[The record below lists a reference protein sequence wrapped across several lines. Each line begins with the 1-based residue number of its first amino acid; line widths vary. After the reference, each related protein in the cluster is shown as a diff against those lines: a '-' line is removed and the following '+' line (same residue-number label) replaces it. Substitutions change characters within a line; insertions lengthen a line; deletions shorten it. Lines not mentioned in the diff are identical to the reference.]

1 MRFPSFRLVV
11 SSLLLAAA
19 PAAFA
24 DTVTWADWNA
34 ASKGVVTG
42 TIGTVGVTYSGEI
55 SFVDASNVG
64 NFNYF
69 QPTSS
74 YVGGVVGNAATNG
87 GLIAITGAPGNT
99 DTFNFSTAVSGI
111 VLSEVSLGQPG
122 VATQYTFDQGFSIEA
137 CGPNVVY
144 GGGCITQ
151 SGDTMLGNEADGTI
165 LFTGGPVTSLS
176 FTTENPEF
184 WNGFTIGLLPQGVT
198 PPPPP
203 PAVPEPETLALV
215 GTGLLGLIT
224 AAKRRLLA

>member
-1 MRFPSFRLVV
+1 MRFPSLSLVV

-34 ASKGVVTG
+34 PTKGVVTG

-55 SFVDASNVG
+55 SFVNASNVG

-69 QPTSS
+69 QPIGS

-111 VLSEVSLGQPG
+111 VLSEVSLGQPTI
-122 VATQYTFDQGFSIEA
+122 ATQYTFDQGFSIEA
-137 CGPNVVY
+137 CGPNIIY
-144 GGGCITQ
+144 GGGCISK
-151 SGDTMLGNEADGTI
+151 SGDTLIGNESDGTI

-176 FTTENPEF
+176 FTAQNPEF
-184 WNGFTIGLLPQGVT
+184 WNGFTIGLVGAPT
-198 PPPPP
+198 PP
-203 PAVPEPETLALV
+203 PAVPEPDTLALV
-215 GTGLLGLIT
+215 GTGLLGLLT
-224 AAKRRLLA
+224 